1 MIVNVKWLCFG
12 NIRSNENVKKVGFF
26 NLDIVIVKF
35 VLIFLNKSNINVKN
49 IVFILL
55 KKRISFFF

>member
-35 VLIFLNKSNINVKN
+35 VLMFLNKSNIN
-49 IVFILL
+49 F
-55 KKRISFFF
+55 